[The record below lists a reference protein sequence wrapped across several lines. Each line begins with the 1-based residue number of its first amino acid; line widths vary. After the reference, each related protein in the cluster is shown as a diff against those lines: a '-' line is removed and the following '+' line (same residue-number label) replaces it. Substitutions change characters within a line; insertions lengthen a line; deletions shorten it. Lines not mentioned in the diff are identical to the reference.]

1 MASKTQYGR
10 IALISLAKS
19 AWNADVILLKGEIGI
34 ETDTGLF
41 KIGDG
46 ATTWS
51 ALNYAN
57 EVINN
62 LTSDSTVAALSAA
75 QGKALKAAIDEV
87 AQGSLT
93 VPVATNSK
101 VGGILSQTDVVG
113 GVKVEADGK
122 ANVAEVA
129 KAQKLSTARTIT
141 LAGDATGNVSF
152 DGSADAELTVA
163 IADVSAD
170 KHGLMTSAQ
179 KASLAE
185 LVSLKPAEAGAQ
197 VNKIETV
204 KVDGV
209 ALNITDKAVNVDLS
223 GKVDKVQGKSLIDDA
238 EITRLA
244 GMETGAQVNK
254 IEKIALKNNGDAD
267 FIDLAIVGKKVSID
281 LSAYAKLSDVAAGIN
296 FKGSVATYADL
307 APLAATAKAGD
318 VYFCKD
324 TNAEYI
330 WVPADDAAG
339 VTAHFEEF
347 GNVIAL
353 DGYYTKGE
361 VDNLVAGAKT
371 YADGKVE
378 AEAEARDQAIA
389 TAKSEITGAYEAA
402 DQALQANIDKK
413 VDKVT
418 GKSLVDDT
426 AIAKLTGGAVVD
438 GNAGFVT
445 GDQVHDAIAAM
456 PHENTT
462 YTFAEGSTNG
472 KFTVTPSNGSAQEV
486 AIHGLGTAAYTSSD
500 AYVPAS
506 KNDAID
512 SAVQTIELTK
522 NGDVG
527 SVSKSG
533 TTVTVD
539 ISGYATTANVATA
552 KSEAISAA
560 SADAT
565 TKANNAKEAA
575 ISDAA
580 SKYVNVN
587 TDVVLFQCT
596 LSETVPTV

>member
-19 AWNADVILLKGEIGI
+19 AWNADVVLLKGEIGI

-46 ATTWS
+46 ATAWS

-75 QGKALKAAIDEV
+75 QGKALKTAIDNI
-87 AQGSLT
+87 AGGTLT
-93 VPVATNSK
+93 VPVATTSK
-101 VGGILSQTDVVG
+101 VGGVLSQTDVVG

-141 LAGDATGNVSF
+141 LAGDATGSVSF

-163 IADVSAD
+163 IADVTAD

-223 GKVDKVQGKSLIDDA
+223 GKVDKAEGKSLIADT

-254 IEKIALKNNGDAD
+254 IETIALKNNGEAD
-267 FIDLAIVGKKVSID
+267 FSDLAIVGKKVSID

-296 FKGSVATYADL
+296 FKGSVATK
-307 APLAATAKAGD
+307 TALPASANAGD

-371 YADGKVE
+371 YADGKVGDE
-378 AEAEARDQAIA
+378 ATARDQAISDA
-389 TAKSEITGAYEAA
+389 KTAIETAYKAA
-402 DQALQANIDKK
+402 DTALQQNIDKK
-413 VDKVT
+413 VDKVD

-462 YTFAEGSTNG
+462 YTFAEGTTNG
-472 KFTVTPSNGSAQEV
+472 KFTVTPSNGQAQEV
-486 AIHGLGTAAYTSSD
+486 AIHGLGSAAYTSSD
-500 AYVPAS
+500 AYVPSS
-506 KNDAID
+506 KNAAID
-512 SAVQTIELTK
+512 SAVQSVTLTK

-527 SVSKSG
+527 SVTKSG
-533 TTVTVD
+533 TGVTID

-575 ISDAA
+575 ITDAA
-580 SKYVNVN
+580 GKYVNIN

>member
-19 AWNADVILLKGEIGI
+19 AWNADVVLLKGEIGI

-51 ALNYAN
+51 NLKYAN

-75 QGKALKAAIDEV
+75 QGKALKAAID
-87 AQGSLT
+87 AIAGGTLT
-93 VPVATNSK
+93 VPVATASK
-101 VGGILSQTDVVG
+101 VGGLLSQTDVVG

-129 KAQKLSTARTIT
+129 KAQKLSAARTFT
-141 LAGDATGNVSF
+141 LAGDATGSASF
-152 DGSADAELTVA
+152 DGSADAEITVA
-163 IADVSAD
+163 IADVTAD
-170 KHGLMTSAQ
+170 KHGLMTPAQ

-223 GKVDKVQGKSLIDDA
+223 GKVDKVVGKSLIADT

-244 GMETGAQVNK
+244 GMETNAQENR
-254 IEKIALKNNGDAD
+254 IETIALKNNGEAD
-267 FIDLAIVGKKVSID
+267 FSDLAIVGKKVSID

-296 FKGSVATYADL
+296 FKGSVATK
-307 APLAATAKAGD
+307 TALPASAQAGD

-378 AEAEARDQAIA
+378 EEAEARAQAIT
-389 TAKSEITGAYEAA
+389 TAKNEITQAYEAA
-402 DQALQANIDKK
+402 DTALQQNIDKK
-413 VDKVT
+413 VDKVD

-462 YTFAEGSTNG
+462 YTFAEGTTNG

-486 AIHGLGTAAYTSSD
+486 AIHGLGSAAYTSSD

-527 SVSKSG
+527 SVSKVG

-560 SADAT
+560 SEDAT

-575 ISDAA
+575 ITDAA

-587 TDVVLFQCT
+587 TEVVLFQCT

>member
-19 AWNADVILLKGEIGI
+19 AWNADVVLLKGEIGI

-51 ALNYAN
+51 NLKYAN

-75 QGKALKAAIDEV
+75 QGKALKAAIDAV
-87 AQGSLT
+87 AGGTLT
-93 VPVATNSK
+93 VPVATASK

-129 KAQKLSTARTIT
+129 KAQKLSAARTFT
-141 LAGDATGNVSF
+141 LAGDATGSASF
-152 DGSADAELTVA
+152 DGSADAEITVA
-163 IADVSAD
+163 IADVTAD
-170 KHGLMTSAQ
+170 KHGLMTPAQ

-223 GKVDKVQGKSLIDDA
+223 GKVDKVVGKSLIADT

-254 IEKIALKNNGDAD
+254 IETIALKNNGEAD
-267 FIDLAIVGKKVSID
+267 FSDLAIVGKKVSID

-296 FKGSVATYADL
+296 FKGSVATK
-307 APLAATAKAGD
+307 TALPASAQAGD

-330 WVPADDAAG
+330 WVPADDASG

-361 VDNLVAGAKT
+361 VDGFIAGAKT

-389 TAKSEITGAYEAA
+389 TAKSEITTAYQAA
-402 DQALQANIDKK
+402 DTALQQNIDKK
-413 VDKVT
+413 VDKVD

-462 YTFAEGSTNG
+462 YTFAEGTTNG

-486 AIHGLGTAAYTSSD
+486 AIHGLGSAAYTSSD

-527 SVSKSG
+527 SVSKVG

-575 ISDAA
+575 ITDAA

>member
-19 AWNADVILLKGEIGI
+19 AWNADVVLLKGEIGI

-46 ATTWS
+46 ATAWS

-75 QGKALKAAIDEV
+75 QGKALKTAIDNI
-87 AQGSLT
+87 AGGTLT
-93 VPVATNSK
+93 VPVATTSK
-101 VGGILSQTDVVG
+101 VGGVLSQTDVVG

-141 LAGDATGNVSF
+141 LAGDATGSVSF
-152 DGSADAELTVA
+152 DGSADAEITVA
-163 IADVSAD
+163 IADVTAD

-223 GKVDKVQGKSLIDDA
+223 GKVDTAEGKSLIADT

-254 IEKIALKNNGDAD
+254 IETIALKNNGEAD
-267 FIDLAIVGKKVSID
+267 FSDLAIVGKKVSID

-296 FKGSVATYADL
+296 FKGSVATK
-307 APLAATAKAGD
+307 TALPASANAGD

-353 DGYYTKGE
+353 DGYYTKDE
-361 VDNLVAGAKT
+361 VDGFIAGAKT

-378 AEAEARDQAIA
+378 AEAQARDQAIS
-389 TAKSEITGAYEAA
+389 TAKTAIETAYKAA
-402 DQALQANIDKK
+402 DTALQGNIDKK

-462 YTFAEGSTNG
+462 YTFAEGTTNG
-472 KFTVTPSNGSAQEV
+472 KFTVTPSNGQAQEV
-486 AIHGLGTAAYTSSD
+486 AIHGLGSAAYTSSD
-500 AYVPAS
+500 AYVPSS
-506 KNDAID
+506 KNAAID
-512 SAVQTIELTK
+512 SAVQSVTLTK

-527 SVSKSG
+527 SVTKSG
-533 TTVTVD
+533 TGVTID

-575 ISDAA
+575 ITDAA
-580 SKYVNVN
+580 GKYVNIN

>member
-19 AWNADVILLKGEIGI
+19 AWNADVVLLKGEIGI

-51 ALNYAN
+51 NLKYAN

-75 QGKALKAAIDEV
+75 QGKALKAAIDAV
-87 AQGSLT
+87 AGGTLT
-93 VPVATNSK
+93 VPVATASK
-101 VGGILSQTDVVG
+101 VGGLLSQTDVVG

-129 KAQKLSTARTIT
+129 KAQKLSTARTFT
-141 LAGDATGNVSF
+141 LAGDATGSASF
-152 DGSADAELTVA
+152 DGSADAEITVA
-163 IADVSAD
+163 IADVTAD
-170 KHGLMTSAQ
+170 KHGLMTPAQ

-223 GKVDKVQGKSLIDDA
+223 GKVDKVVGKSLIADT
-238 EITRLA
+238 EIERLA

-254 IEKIALKNNGDAD
+254 IETIALKNNGEAD
-267 FIDLAIVGKKVSID
+267 FSDLAIVGKKVSID

-296 FKGSVATYADL
+296 FKGSVATK
-307 APLAATAKAGD
+307 TALPASAQAGD

-330 WVPADDAAG
+330 WVPADDASG

-361 VDNLVAGAKT
+361 VDNLVDGAKT

-378 AEAEARDQAIA
+378 AEAQAREQAIT
-389 TAKSEITGAYEAA
+389 TAKNEITQAYEAA

-413 VDKVT
+413 VDKVD

-462 YTFAEGSTNG
+462 YTFAESTENG

-486 AIHGLGTAAYTSSD
+486 AIHGLGSAAYTSSD

-527 SVSKSG
+527 SVSKVG

-552 KSEAISAA
+552 KSEAISTA

-565 TKANNAKEAA
+565 SKANAAKEAA
-575 ISDAA
+575 ITDAA
-580 SKYVNVN
+580 SKYVNIN

>member
-19 AWNADVILLKGEIGI
+19 AWNADVVLLKGEIGI
-34 ETDTGLF
+34 ETDTRLF

-46 ATTWS
+46 ATKWS
-51 ALNYAN
+51 SLPYAN
-57 EVINN
+57 EVIDN
-62 LTSDSTVAALSAA
+62 LTSTSQIAALSAA
-75 QGKALKAAIDEV
+75 QGKELKAQIDAI
-87 AQGSLT
+87 AGGTLT
-93 VPVATNSK
+93 VPVATASK
-101 VGGILSQTDVVG
+101 VGGILSQADVVG
-113 GVKVEADGK
+113 GVTVAADGK
-122 ANVAEVA
+122 ASVAEVA
-129 KAQKLSTARTIT
+129 KAQKLSSAKTIS
-141 LAGDATGNVSF
+141 LSGDATGSANF
-152 DGSADAELTVA
+152 DGSANAQIAVT
-163 IADVSAD
+163 IADVSD
-170 KHGLMTSAQ
+170 SKHGLMTSAQ

-223 GKVDKVQGKSLIDDA
+223 GKVDKVSGKSLIADT

-244 GMETGAQVNK
+244 GMETNAQENR
-254 IEKIALKNNGDAD
+254 IETIAVKNNGDVD
-267 FIDLAIVGKKVSID
+267 FANLAIVGKKVSID

-296 FKGSVATYADL
+296 FKGSVATK
-307 APLAATAKAGD
+307 TALPASAQAGD

-361 VDNLVAGAKT
+361 VDGLVDGAKT
-371 YADGKVE
+371 YADGKVGE
-378 AEAEARDQAIA
+378 EAEARAQAIT
-389 TAKSEITGAYEAA
+389 TAKNEITQAYEAA
-402 DQALQANIDKK
+402 DTALQQNIDKK

-462 YTFAEGSTNG
+462 YTFAEGTTNG
-472 KFTVTPSNGSAQEV
+472 AFTVTPSNGSAQSV
-486 AIHGLGTAAYTSSD
+486 PVHGLGSAAYTSST
-500 AYVPAS
+500 AYVPSS
-506 KNDAID
+506 KNAAID
-512 SAVQTIELTK
+512 SAVQSVTLTK

-527 SVSKSG
+527 SVTKSG
-533 TTVTVD
+533 TGVTID

-575 ISDAA
+575 ITDAA
-580 SKYVNVN
+580 GKYVNIN

>member
-19 AWNADVILLKGEIGI
+19 AWNADVVLLKGEIGI
-34 ETDTGLF
+34 ETDTRLF

-46 ATTWS
+46 ATKWS
-51 ALNYAN
+51 ALPYAN
-57 EVINN
+57 EVIDN
-62 LTSDSTVAALSAA
+62 LTSTSQIAALSAA
-75 QGKALKAAIDEV
+75 QGKELKAQIDAI
-87 AQGSLT
+87 AGGTLT
-93 VPVATNSK
+93 VPVATASK
-101 VGGILSQTDVVG
+101 VGGILSQADVVG
-113 GVKVEADGK
+113 GVTVAADGK
-122 ANVAEVA
+122 ASVAEVA
-129 KAQKLSTARTIT
+129 KAQKLSSAKTIS
-141 LAGDATGNVSF
+141 LSGDATGSANF
-152 DGSADAELTVA
+152 DGSANAQIAVT
-163 IADVSAD
+163 IADVSD
-170 KHGLMTSAQ
+170 SKHGLMTSAQ

-209 ALNITDKAVNVDLS
+209 ALSITDKAVNVDLS
-223 GKVDKVQGKSLIDDA
+223 GKVDKVSGKSLIADT

-244 GMETGAQVNK
+244 GMETGAQVNV
-254 IEKIALKNNGDAD
+254 IETIAVKNNGDVD
-267 FIDLAIVGKKVSID
+267 FANLAVTGKKVSID
-281 LSAYAKLSDVAAGIN
+281 LSSYAKLSDVAAGIN
-296 FKGSVATYADL
+296 FKGSVATK
-307 APLAATAKAGD
+307 TALPESANAGD

-330 WVPADDAAG
+330 WVPADSAAG

-361 VDNLVAGAKT
+361 VDGFIAGAKT

-378 AEAEARDQAIA
+378 AEATARDQAIA
-389 TAKSEITGAYEAA
+389 TAKSEIETAYKAA
-402 DQALQANIDKK
+402 DTALQGNIDKK

-426 AIAKLTGGAVVD
+426 AIAKLTGGEVVD

-462 YTFAEGSTNG
+462 YTFAEGTTNG
-472 KFTVTPSNGSAQEV
+472 AFTVTPSNGSAQSV
-486 AIHGLGTAAYTSSD
+486 PVHGLGSAAYTSST
-500 AYVPAS
+500 AYVPSS
-506 KNDAID
+506 KNAAID
-512 SAVQTIELTK
+512 SAVQSVTLTK
-522 NGDVG
+522 NGEVG
-527 SVSKSG
+527 SVTKSG
-533 TTVTVD
+533 TGVTID

-560 SADAT
+560 AADAT
-565 TKANNAKEAA
+565 SKANAAKEAA
-575 ISDAA
+575 ITDAA
-580 SKYVNVN
+580 GKYVNIN

>member
-19 AWNADVILLKGEIGI
+19 AWNADVVLLKGEIGI

-46 ATTWS
+46 ATAWS

-75 QGKALKAAIDEV
+75 QGKALKTAIDNI
-87 AQGSLT
+87 AGGTLT
-93 VPVATNSK
+93 VPVATTSK
-101 VGGILSQTDVVG
+101 VGGVLSQTDVVG

-141 LAGDATGNVSF
+141 LAGDATGSVSF
-152 DGSADAELTVA
+152 DGSTDAELTVA
-163 IADVSAD
+163 IADVTAD

-223 GKVDKVQGKSLIDDA
+223 GKVDKAEGKSLIADT

-254 IEKIALKNNGDAD
+254 IETIALKNNGEAD
-267 FIDLAIVGKKVSID
+267 FSDLAIVGKKVSID

-296 FKGSVATYADL
+296 FKGSVATK
-307 APLAATAKAGD
+307 TALPASANAGD

-371 YADGKVE
+371 YADGKVGDE
-378 AEAEARDQAIA
+378 ATARDQAISDA
-389 TAKSEITGAYEAA
+389 KTTIETAYKAA
-402 DQALQANIDKK
+402 DTALQGNIDKK

-462 YTFAEGSTNG
+462 YTFAEGTTNG
-472 KFTVTPSNGSAQEV
+472 KFTVTPSNGQAQEV
-486 AIHGLGTAAYTSSD
+486 AIHGLGSAAYTSSD
-500 AYVPAS
+500 AYVPSS
-506 KNDAID
+506 KNAAID
-512 SAVQTIELTK
+512 SAVQSVTLTK

-527 SVSKSG
+527 SVTKSG
-533 TTVTVD
+533 TGVTID

-575 ISDAA
+575 ITDAA
-580 SKYVNVN
+580 GKYVNIN